1 MIKQRLNVNITF
13 KATQPISL
21 TTMLHI
27 FDSNNLRFSVPVS
40 ATADNCVLTN
50 YNYLETREGEFEI
63 VEDNGINLKEL
74 ESD

>member
-1 MIKQRLNVNITF
+1 M
-13 KATQPISL
+13 
-21 TTMLHI
+21 
-27 FDSNNLRFSVPVS
+27 PVS